1 MLEIMVA
8 FVVLMVIM
16 AVLYGIIAFSST
28 LKMQSTDMSNAM
40 KTFFKEVYN
49 ENNEDESSK
58 IDVRKIETTID
69 VENNAKDSLFYLV
82 LDEEMSAD
90 AISED
95 DKNVQI
101 SLFQFN
107 AITYSYKDDENLRI
121 KPQSME
127 FVHKKD
133 WDNE

>member
-28 LKMQSTDMSNAM
+28 LKMQATDMSNSM
-40 KTFFKEVYN
+40 KTFSKEVYN